1 MRKFME
7 EKGFDPHDYIL
18 EHREELAPTA
28 SHSWLLTASMRDAM
42 AGTGFDETLT
52 GRFEGAW
59 TVRSGSSASCSPT
72 PTRRT

>member
-1 MRKFME
+1 M
-7 EKGFDPHDYIL
+7 
-18 EHREELAPTA
+18 PTA